1 MVTIELDGRSLRVP
15 EGTTILEA
23 AQSANIPIPHLCYLK
38 DINEIAA
45 CRMCM
50 VEVEGTER
58 LQPACNTRVT
68 EGMVIRSN
76 TPKVRQARRTN
87 LRLILSQHNSNCTV
101 CVRSGNC
108 ELQKLSHDLNIHYQ
122 PYPIQLER
130 SPIRL
135 DTPVV
140 REASKCIKCMRCV
153 QVCDKI
159 QEMHVWDQIG
169 TGSRATVAVS
179 HSRYLKDTDCTFCG
193 QCVTHCPTG
202 ALTVRDDTGRVLKA
216 LAAPEIT
223 TVVQVAPA
231 VRVAWAESWGLGAKY
246 ATAGR
251 IVTALK
257 RMGFD
262 YVFDTNFTADL
273 TIMEEGSEFVQRF
286 THRGKYRWPMFT
298 SCCPGWVSFLKSQ
311 YPSYADCLSTAKSPQ
326 QMFGAVAKSYF
337 AEKMGID
344 SRKMCVVSIMPCSA
358 KKAECE
364 LPTMRDACGDPDV
377 DAVLTTR
384 EMDRLFRSD
393 NIQPGDL
400 PEEAFDSPLG
410 TGTGAAVIFGA
421 TGGVMDAALR
431 SAYYLVTG
439 ENPDPDAF
447 TAVRGNK
454 PWKEAVFSIPGAGEI
469 RVAVVSGLGNTRKLM
484 KALESGQGRYDF
496 VEVMACPGGCA
507 GGGGQPIHD
516 GEELAGK
523 REDALW
529 KLDQK
534 ATIRFSHENPEIQ
547 SLYQAF
553 LERPLGKKSHHLL
566 HTDHTTWE
574 VVEKGI
580 WLDSN

>member
-1 MVTIELDGRSLRVP
+1 MVTIELDGRKLRVP

-38 DINEIAA
+38 DVNEIAA

-58 LQPACNTRVT
+58 LQPACNTQAA

-76 TPKVRQARRTN
+76 SPKVRQARRTN

-159 QEMHVWDQIG
+159 QEMHIWDQVG

-202 ALTVRDDTGRVLKA
+202 ALTIRDDTGRVLKA
-216 LAAPEIT
+216 LEDPEIT

-231 VRVAWAESWGLGAKY
+231 VRVAWAESWGLGSKY

-273 TIMEEGSEFVQRF
+273 TIMEEGREYVQRF

-311 YPSYADCLSTAKSPQ
+311 YPSNADSLSTAKSPQ

-337 AEKMGID
+337 AEKLGLDPHKIF
-344 SRKMCVVSIMPCSA
+344 VVSIMPCSA
-358 KKAECE
+358 KKAESE
-364 LPTMRDACGDPDV
+364 RPEMNDACGDPDV
-377 DAVLTTR
+377 DVVLTTR

-393 NIQPGDL
+393 CLVPQEL
-400 PEEAFDSPLG
+400 EETPFDSPLG
-410 TGTGAAVIFGA
+410 SSTGAAVIFGA
-421 TGGVMDAALR
+421 SGGVMDAALR

-447 TAVRGNK
+447 AEVRKGR
-454 PWKEAVFSIPGAGEI
+454 PWREAKFDIPGAGTV
-469 RVAVVSGLGNTRKLM
+469 RVAVVSGLGNTRRLM
-484 KALESGQGRYDF
+484 EAIDSGEADYDF

-507 GGGGQPIHD
+507 GGGGQPIR
-516 GEELAGK
+516 EGK
-523 REDALW
+523 EMAQYRGDLLW
-529 KLDQK
+529 KMDAK
-534 ATIRFSHENPEIQ
+534 APVRFSHENPEILA
-547 SLYQAF
+547 LYREYF
-553 LERPLGKKSHHLL
+553 RTPLSERSHHLL
-566 HTDHTTWE
+566 HTEHK
-574 VVEKGI
+574 V
-580 WLDSN
+580 

>member
-223 TVVQVAPA
+223 PVVQVAPA

-344 SRKMCVVSIMPCSA
+344 PHKLFVVSIMPCSA
-358 KKAECE
+358 KKAESE
-364 LPTMRDACGDPDV
+364 RPEMNDACGDPDV
-377 DAVLTTR
+377 DVVLTTR

-393 NIQPGDL
+393 CLVPQEL
-400 PEEAFDSPLG
+400 EETPFDSPLG
-410 TGTGAAVIFGA
+410 SSTGAAVIFGA
-421 TGGVMDAALR
+421 SGGVMDAALR

-447 TAVRGNK
+447 AEVRQGQ
-454 PWKEAVFSIPGAGEI
+454 PWREARFDIPGAGTV
-469 RVAVVSGLGNTRKLM
+469 RVAVVSGLGNTRRLM
-484 KALESGQGRYDF
+484 EAIDSGDADYDF

-507 GGGGQPIHD
+507 GGGGQPIR
-516 GEELAGK
+516 EGK
-523 REDALW
+523 EMAAYRGNLLW
-529 KLDQK
+529 KMDAK
-534 ATIRFSHENPEIQ
+534 APVRFSHENPEILA
-547 SLYQAF
+547 LYREYF
-553 LERPLGKKSHHLL
+553 RTPLSERSHHLL
-566 HTDHTTWE
+566 HTEHK
-574 VVEKGI
+574 V
-580 WLDSN
+580 